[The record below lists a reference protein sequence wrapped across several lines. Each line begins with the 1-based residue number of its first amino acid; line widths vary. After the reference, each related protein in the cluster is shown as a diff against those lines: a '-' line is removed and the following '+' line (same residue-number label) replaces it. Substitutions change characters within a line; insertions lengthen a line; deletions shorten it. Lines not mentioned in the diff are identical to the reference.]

1 MGQTM
6 RGQAGNEQPQ
16 HARARTAGLAANAGE
31 LLEADEVGH
40 GGYYEIVVDLGSHS
54 RERLSA
60 AFEALWSH
68 RDLTPGET
76 AVTGVLR
83 RRGKARLPDGALV
96 PALAFTET
104 MRDARGET
112 DYLIFALPMPALEKA
127 CSLVADMTPAGGLDP
142 LWRRELEAW
151 LAALGRHVDGC
162 VAFKAAYIGFLPF
175 PIGDVET
182 AEHLFAGG
190 VPAERCVAYLYR
202 QDASLEFF
210 PTTHWS

>member
-1 MGQTM
+1 MREQASNGQTE
-6 RGQAGNEQPQ
+6 RAG
-16 HARARTAGLAANAGE
+16 ARAGGTTTNAGE
-31 LLEADEVGH
+31 LLEADEIGH
-40 GGYYEIVVDLGSHS
+40 GGYYEIVIDLGAHS

-60 AFEALWSH
+60 AFEALWTH

-76 AVTGVLR
+76 AVAGTLR

-104 MRDARGET
+104 MRDAGGET

-142 LWRRELEAW
+142 LWRKELEAW
-151 LAALGRHVDGC
+151 LAALGHHIDGST
-162 VAFKAAYIGFLPF
+162 AFKAAYIGFLPF

-190 VPAERCVAYLYR
+190 IPAERCVAYLYR
-202 QDASLEFF
+202 QDAALEFF

>member
-6 RGQAGNEQPQ
+6 REQVNGRQPDRAASRAAGV
-16 HARARTAGLAANAGE
+16 TANAGE

-40 GGYYEIVVDLGSHS
+40 GGYYEIVIELGSHS
-54 RERLSA
+54 RDRLLA
-60 AFEALWSH
+60 AFDALWTH
-68 RDLTPGET
+68 TDLAPVEAKAGT
-76 AVTGVLR
+76 LR

-104 MRDARGET
+104 MRDQQGQT

-142 LWRRELEAW
+142 HWRRDLEAW
-151 LAALGRHVDGC
+151 LASLGRHVDES
-162 VAFKAAYIGFLPF
+162 VSFQAAYIGFLPF

-182 AEHLFAGG
+182 AAHLFAGG

-202 QDASLEFF
+202 RDDALEFF
-210 PTTHWS
+210 PTTRWS